1 MKRLDFVKEMQSLQ
15 QSLKAKILAQ
25 EVKFSTDEKEILERR
40 TKVLDKKSG
49 FDFFVNNYFPHYLRH
64 SSKSALHDY
73 LFNKLPEISQDPQ
86 STAIAI
92 AAPRGEAKSTICTKL
107 FTLWRLLTNKTKF
120 AVIVMDSIDQAYP
133 MLESIKAEIEFNPRI
148 KIDFPEIAGEGRIWQ
163 SGIAITKNNLK
174 IQVAGVGKK
183 LRGLTHGAYRPDL
196 VILDDIENDENVRK
210 PEQRD
215 KTSNWINKTIIPLGA
230 AGEKLDIIYIGTV
243 LHYDSVLNR
252 CLNSAGWQSARFKA
266 LIKPPLNSDLWDSW
280 EVIAK
285 SAGLEE
291 AIKFYNSNKEKM
303 EEGAIVSWKAR
314 PLLELMKIRAK
325 IGREAFDCE
334 YLNDPTASDDA
345 PFSNSLHYYK
355 ELPKKLIYFGSL
367 DPSLGKKG
375 AGRDPSAILIGGL
388 EQETGKLY
396 VIEALIS
403 RRLPDRIIEDV
414 ISLQKKY
421 GCLVWAIEAVQ
432 FQEFLRTELI
442 KRGLAKG
449 VPIPARAVI
458 PHSDKALRIES
469 LQPHLKNESILL
481 NVESK
486 TLIDQ
491 LRHYPKADH
500 DDGCDALHMLWSL
513 AQSSRPNNKTTAYSY
528 KPINEFNF

>member
-1 MKRLDFVKEMQSLQ
+1 MNKKDFQSEISSLV
-15 QSLKAKILAQ
+15 QSLKNKILAE
-25 EVKFSTDEKEILERR
+25 EVKFSADEKEVKNRR
-40 TKVLDKKSG
+40 DKVLDAISG

-64 SSKSALHDY
+64 SSKSALHEY
-73 LFNKLPEISQDPQ
+73 LFNKLPQITAEEKSQ
-86 STAIAI
+86 ALAI

-230 AGEKLDIIYIGTV
+230 AGEKLDIVYIGTV

-252 CLNSAGWQSARFKA
+252 CLNSAGWQSARFKSI
-266 LIKPPLNSDLWDSW
+266 IKQPLNADLWDSW
-280 EVIAK
+280 EAIAK
-285 SAGLEE
+285 SEGKEKANQ
-291 AIKFYNSNKEKM
+291 FYNENKKAM
-303 EEGAIVSWKAR
+303 EEGAVVSWEAR
-314 PLLELMKIRAK
+314 PLLTLMEIRSQ
-325 IGREAFDCE
+325 IGRQAFDCE
-334 YLNDPTASDDA
+334 YQNDPTAGDDA
-345 PFSNSLHYYK
+345 PFANSIHYYK
-355 ELPKKLIYFGSL
+355 ELPRKLIYFGAL

-388 EQETGKLY
+388 DQETGKLY
-396 VIEALIS
+396 VIEASIS

-414 ISLQKKY
+414 INYQKIY
-421 GCLVWAIEAVQ
+421 GCFVWAIEAVQ

-442 KRGLAKG
+442 KRGLARG

-500 DDGCDALHMLWSL
+500 DDGADALHMLWSL
-513 AQSSRPNNKTTAYSY
+513 AQSSRPSNKTTAYNY